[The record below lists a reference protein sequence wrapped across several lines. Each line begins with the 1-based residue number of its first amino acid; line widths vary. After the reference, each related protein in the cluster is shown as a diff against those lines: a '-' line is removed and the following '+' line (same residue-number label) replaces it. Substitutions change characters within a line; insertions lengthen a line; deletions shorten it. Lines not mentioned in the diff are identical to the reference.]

1 MYEIPGCQISARLKD
16 AQENKYRFVKLTADG
31 VELATAASDVVLG
44 VLQREGIAT
53 EVVPV
58 MESGISMVEASAAIA
73 KAALVGPTTG
83 GHAGPVAS
91 GAYSG
96 SALAAAPA
104 AGEIIPV
111 LLRLNAAK
119 ARS

>member
-1 MYEIPGCQISARLKD
+1 MYEIPGAQISVRLKE
-16 AQENKYRFVKLTADG
+16 AQENKYRFVKLTEDG
-31 VELATAASDVVLG
+31 CELSTSGDDVVLG

-58 MESGISMVEASAAIA
+58 MTCGISMVEASAAID

-83 GHAGPVAS
+83 GKAVAVES

-96 SALAAAPA
+96 IALEAATA
-104 AGEIIPV
+104 AGDIIPV
-111 LLRLNAAK
+111 LIRPNSTK
-119 ARS
+119 AGD